1 MDSRLCLYLLLTY
14 GQGFKCVNGQ
24 VFCLLTNGQG
34 FKCVNRQ
41 AFCLFAVLKF
51 ESVRCH
57 SAFIVVLKLGSNCH
71 SLDNGVKPV
80 KMFFFLV

>member
-24 VFCLLTNGQG
+24 AFCLLTNGQG

-51 ESVRCH
+51 ESVRYQWPG
-57 SAFIVVLKLGSNCH
+57 F
-71 SLDNGVKPV
+71 
-80 KMFFFLV
+80 